1 MPLKDNQ
8 IRFLRKQVH
17 ALKPV
22 VIIGQH
28 GITEAV
34 LNEIDLALE
43 HHELMKVRVNAS
55 DREARRAMIE
65 QICGATGAELI
76 QSVGHIAALFRRSRN
91 KPTRFTLP
99 K

>member
-1 MPLKDNQ
+1 MSLNDNQ

-17 ALKPV
+17 PLKPV

-55 DREARRAMIE
+55 DREVRRGMIE
-65 QICGATGAELI
+65 EICQATGAELV
-76 QSVGHIAALFRRSRN
+76 QSVGHIAAIFRRRRN
-91 KPTRFTLP
+91 KPSRFTLP

>member
-1 MPLKDNQ
+1 MSLNDNQ

-17 ALKPV
+17 PLKPV

-55 DREARRAMIE
+55 DRETRRSMIE
-65 QICGATGAELI
+65 EICQATGAELI
-76 QSVGHIAALFRRSRN
+76 QSVGHIAAIFRRRRNNPSRF
-91 KPTRFTLP
+91 PLP

>member
-1 MPLKDNQ
+1 MSLNDNQ

-17 ALKPV
+17 PMKPV

-55 DREARRAMIE
+55 DREVRRGMIE
-65 QICGATGAELI
+65 EICQATGAELV
-76 QSVGHIAALFRRSRN
+76 QSVGHIAAIFRRRRN
-91 KPTRFTLP
+91 KPSRFTLP

>member
-1 MPLKDNQ
+1 MSLNDNQ

-17 ALKPV
+17 PLKPV

-55 DREARRAMIE
+55 DRETRRSMIE
-65 QICGATGAELI
+65 EICQATGAELI
-76 QSVGHIAALFRRSRN
+76 QSVGHIAAIFRRRRN
-91 KPTRFTLP
+91 NPSRFTLP